1 MVLLIA
7 LQYLASLLK
16 TVALLFSESGPQ
28 KVKVGQGVVT
38 LSHDSRL
45 EALFIFIQYFR
56 FLFDIS
62 SVICWTQAKQE
73 RSNGENINRGRGEL
87 KNYQLRHSILQM
99 QRMLILSSLGK
110 SS

>member
-28 KVKVGQGVVT
+28 KVKVGQGDVT

-45 EALFIFIQYFR
+45 EALFIYFHSVLS
-56 FLFDIS
+56 LF
-62 SVICWTQAKQE
+62 V
-73 RSNGENINRGRGEL
+73 
-87 KNYQLRHSILQM
+87 
-99 QRMLILSSLGK
+99 
-110 SS
+110 